1 MNSTHAWISSVSNR
15 SKLSDPPGK
24 CCTAEDVA
32 RLRMDSRRKPST
44 NPDSPFPMGVGCSR
58 TRGVSAPLALL
69 PVERL
74 EDEHDRALG
83 ASSDGEEDLGVDML
97 LEVLEPWD
105 AAIEGDEGGSGERVK

>member
-1 MNSTHAWISSVSNR
+1 
-15 SKLSDPPGK
+15 
-24 CCTAEDVA
+24 
-32 RLRMDSRRKPST
+32 
-44 NPDSPFPMGVGCSR
+44 MGVGCSR

-97 LEVLEPWD
+97 LEVFEPWD